1 MRTILK
7 LAIVVWAG
15 SAAAQDWPV
24 FGNDPGGSQFSALDQ
39 ITAANVGKLKQV
51 WVHRHGD
58 IGQTGSATG
67 PTNFEAVPIV
77 TNGMLYTCTSF
88 GRVLALDPATGAQ
101 KWAFDPYTGDNAI
114 FPRPRRAST
123 CRGVTYWQASDAA
136 AGQVCSKRIF
146 KPDSGGNVYAID
158 ADTGKS
164 CADFGAGKG
173 HAGYVTHRDYENHGD
188 GTYGWSSPPV
198 VIGDIVVVGISANDT
213 TQKANDG
220 MVRAFDTRT
229 GEMKW
234 EFDPIPPEHVDDT
247 GAANVWST
255 MSADLARGLV
265 FAPTTSP
272 STDYYGGARKFETPN
287 TGATVALD
295 AATGA
300 VRWSAQAV
308 HHDIFDYDLVGHPL
322 LVTIQK
328 DGKEIPVAIQQTKMG
343 WLFVYDRE
351 TGAPVY
357 PIKEIPVPKSDLE
370 GEESSPTQ
378 PIPEGIA
385 PFSRQTLTRDD
396 MFGLTPLDRAWCKR
410 EFDKMRYDG
419 MYTPPSDKG
428 SLLFPSALGGG
439 NWGGAAFDAT
449 SNTLIIKAEN
459 LATRLALRKK
469 GENEKDEGIPA
480 IDYLTHPLRGVPF
493 KAVGEVFLSPLGVPC
508 SPTPWGTLTAI
519 DLGTGKVKWQVP
531 LGQSYKWGITIPASF
546 GWGSPNIGG
555 PIVTAGGVVFIAAA
569 LDSKL
574 RAIEAATGK
583 ELWQAPLPYPGMSVP
598 ITYMVNGKQ
607 YVVISAGG
615 NSRADTDLGDATV
628 AFTLDGK

>member
-1 MRTILK
+1 MRTILM
-7 LAIVVWAG
+7 LAVAAWAG
-15 SAAAQDWPV
+15 SAVAQDWPV

-51 WVHRHGD
+51 WIHRSGD
-58 IGQTGSATG
+58 IGLPGSATG
-67 PTNFEAVPIV
+67 PTNLESVPIV
-77 TNGMLYTCTSF
+77 TNGMMYTCTSF
-88 GRVLALDPATGAQ
+88 GRVLALDPATGAE
-101 KWAFDPYTGDNAI
+101 KWAFDPYTGDNAVY
-114 FPRPRRAST
+114 PRPRRAST
-123 CRGVTYWQASDAA
+123 CRGVSYWQAVDAA
-136 AGQVCSKRIF
+136 AGQVCSKRIY

-164 CADFGAGKG
+164 CADFGAAKG
-173 HAGYVTHRDYENHGD
+173 HPGYVTHRDYENHGD
-188 GTYGWSSPPV
+188 GSFGWGSPPV
-198 VIGDIVVVGISANDT
+198 IIGDTVVVGISSNDQVQT
-213 TQKANDG
+213 ANDG

-234 EFDPIPPEHVDDT
+234 EFDPIPPEHVNDT

-255 MSADLARGLV
+255 MSADPARGLV
-265 FAPTTSP
+265 FLPTTSP
-272 STDYYGGARKFETPN
+272 STDYYGGARKFEMPN
-287 TGATVALD
+287 TTATVALD
-295 AATGA
+295 ATTGA

-328 DGKEIPVAIQQTKMG
+328 DGREIPVAIQQTKMG

-351 TGAPVY
+351 TGAPIY
-357 PIKEIPVPKSDLE
+357 PIKEMPVPKSDLAT
-370 GEESSPTQ
+370 EESSPTQ
-378 PIPEGIA
+378 PVPEGIA
-385 PFSRQTLTRDD
+385 PFARQTLTREDL
-396 MFGLTPLDRAWCKR
+396 FGLTPLDRAWCRR

-459 LATRLALRKK
+459 LATRLALKPK
-469 GENEKDEGIPA
+469 GPDEKDEGIPA

-493 KAVGEVFLSPLGVPC
+493 KSVGEVFLSPLGVPC

-531 LGQSYKWGITIPASF
+531 LGQSHKWGITIPASF

-574 RAIEAATGK
+574 RALEAATGK
-583 ELWQAPLPYPGMSVP
+583 ELWQAKLPYPGMSVP

-615 NSRADTDLGDATV
+615 NSRAETALGDATV
-628 AFTLDGK
+628 AFTLEGK